1 MNGMTGSIAMCDSRL
16 IATLPPRLRASEWT
30 LSGVLHGVS
39 VFAEGGRTAP
49 STSFL
54 SLVRPRHY

>member
-1 MNGMTGSIAMCDSRL
+1 MNGMTGGIALCDGRL
-16 IATLPPRLRASEWT
+16 IAIRLPRLRANEWALSE
-30 LSGVLHGVS
+30 VPHGAS

-54 SLVRPRHY
+54 GLVRARHY

>member
-1 MNGMTGSIAMCDSRL
+1 MNGMTGGIALCDSRL
-16 IATLPPRLRASEWT
+16 IATHLSRLRANEWA
-30 LSGVLHGVS
+30 LSGVPHGVS

-54 SLVRPRHY
+54 GLMRPRHY

>member
-1 MNGMTGSIAMCDSRL
+1 MNGMTGGIALCDSRL
-16 IATLPPRLRASEWT
+16 IATLPPRLRANELALSEAPT
-30 LSGVLHGVS
+30 GVS

-54 SLVRPRHY
+54 GLVRARHY

>member
-30 LSGVLHGVS
+30 LSGVPHGVS
-39 VFAEGGRTAP
+39 VFAEGSRSAP
-49 STSFL
+49 SL
-54 SLVRPRHY
+54 SVLGLMRQRHY

>member
-1 MNGMTGSIAMCDSRL
+1 MNVMTGGIALCDSRL
-16 IATLPPRLRASEWT
+16 IATHLSRLRANEWT
-30 LSGVLHGVS
+30 LSGVPCGVS

-54 SLVRPRHY
+54 GLMRPRHY

>member
-1 MNGMTGSIAMCDSRL
+1 MSGMTGGIALCDSRL
-16 IATLPPRLRASEWT
+16 ITILIPRLRASAWMLGE
-30 LSGVLHGVS
+30 VPHGVS

-54 SLVRPRHY
+54 GLVRPRHY

>member
-1 MNGMTGSIAMCDSRL
+1 MNGMTGGIALCDSRL
-16 IATLPPRLRASEWT
+16 IATLLPRLRASEWT
-30 LSGVLHGVS
+30 LSEVPHGVS

-54 SLVRPRHY
+54 GLVRQRHY